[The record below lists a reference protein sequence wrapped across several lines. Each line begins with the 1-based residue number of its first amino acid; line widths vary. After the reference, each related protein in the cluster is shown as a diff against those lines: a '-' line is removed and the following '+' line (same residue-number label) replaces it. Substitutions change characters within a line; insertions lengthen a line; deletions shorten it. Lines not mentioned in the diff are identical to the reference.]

1 MKKLGSPSAG
11 FDMVPEILLGFFLR
25 ILQKIRCAVHAI
37 LSSAHCRRTGREP
50 ALSPLTAQTEAEMDS
65 ADWHTR
71 DVLVGSLRSQRQLA
85 DNLQRRY
92 YYVPARTLPD
102 ESFPIRYIALY
113 QSRNL
118 FGGEAGIRYYGE
130 VSYQRPVLRKD
141 IHFPLSRNNPD
152 ELYYAFRVESW
163 RTLPSPI
170 AIRDEGVSAPK
181 FTSLFLLEHC
191 TQSFELFHIRCPAEF
206 RLMAALRRAAE
217 QKRAAYRI
225 DDSHTLAVVKK
236 SFVLIDADGKTLGRV
251 PVSSFHHSPGSAFQ
265 RLKQMLSHSTA
276 RQET

>member
-1 MKKLGSPSAG
+1 MKQTGSPSAG
-11 FDMVPEILLGFFLR
+11 AETAPKRLLGFLR
-25 ILQKIRCAVHAI
+25 RIFQKIRCAIHA
-37 LSSAHCRRTGREP
+37 LASPARLFRQAGREP
-50 ALSPLTAQTEAEMDS
+50 ALSPLTAQLEAELDG

-71 DVLVGSLRSQRQLA
+71 DVLVGSLRSQAQLA

-102 ESFPIRYIALY
+102 EKPPIRYIALY

-141 IHFPLSRNNPD
+141 IRFPLSRNNPD
-152 ELYYAFRVESW
+152 ELYYAFRVEAW

-170 AIRDEGVSAPK
+170 EIRDEGVSAPK

-191 TQSFELFHIRCPAEF
+191 TQSFELFHIRSRAEF
-206 RLMAALRRAAE
+206 YLMAALRRAAE
-217 QKRAAYRI
+217 EKRGAYRI
-225 DDSHTLAVVKK
+225 DGSHTLVVVKK
-236 SFVLIDADGKTLGRV
+236 AFVLLGADGKALGRV
-251 PVSSFHHSPGSAFQ
+251 PLGSFTQSPSAAF
-265 RLKQMLSHSTA
+265 
-276 RQET
+276 RQLQSLLRDG

>member
-1 MKKLGSPSAG
+1 MKKTDFPSAG
-11 FDMVPEILLGFFLR
+11 SATVPENPLGFFQR
-25 ILQKIRCAVHAI
+25 IFQKIRLAVHAI
-37 LSSAHCRRTGREP
+37 LSPARLCRRTGWES
-50 ALSPLTAQTEAEMDS
+50 ALSPLTAQTEAELDG

-71 DVLVGSLRSQRQLA
+71 DVLVGSLRSPAQLA

-102 ESFPIRYIALY
+102 NGFPIRYIALY

-118 FGGEAGIRYYGE
+118 FGGEAGIRYYGA
-130 VSYQRPVLRKD
+130 VSYQRPVHRKD

-163 RTLPSPI
+163 RALPSPI
-170 AIRDEGVSAPK
+170 EIRDEGVSAPK

-191 TQSFELFHIRCPAEF
+191 TQSFELFHIRSRAEF
-206 RLMAALRRAAE
+206 CLMAALRRAAA

-225 DDSHTLAVVKK
+225 DDGHILAVVKK
-236 SFVLIDADGKTLGRV
+236 SFVLMNAQGKALGSV
-251 PVSSFHHSPGSAFQ
+251 PLSSFARSPSAAF
-265 RLKQMLSHSTA
+265 
-276 RQET
+276 RQLRNLLREVVQE